1 MKVWLPSS
9 SFLESLKG
17 FEDEIQVVNSEKGI
31 PDLIED
37 VEFLVPPMFEIRSE
51 IEALIPK
58 MKSLRVIHSLSAG
71 VEDLLPH
78 VRQGVKLCNSTDAHH
93 TSTAEMAVALTLASL
108 RGISHFSREYD
119 WQLRTQQI
127 WQSLADSKVLIIG
140 YGSVGAAIERR
151 LSGFECEVVR
161 VARHA
166 REGVYGVAELD
177 QLLPLC
183 DVVILCTPFT
193 VETENL
199 ANKNFFAHMKQ
210 GALFVNVSRGP
221 IANTNDLV
229 DAIQTGH
236 IRAAL
241 DVTEPEPLPS
251 EHPLL
256 NLPNVL
262 LTPHVAGRSTA
273 LQSRLNDL
281 ICAQVKRYLTGEPLK
296 NVISGLY

>member
-31 PDLIED
+31 PDFIED

-93 TSTAEMAVALTLASL
+93 TSTAEMAVSLTLASL

-183 DVVILCTPFT
+183 DVVILCTPLT

-229 DAIQTGH
+229 DAIRTRH

-251 EHPLL
+251 GHPLL

>member
-183 DVVILCTPFT
+183 DVVILCTPLT

-229 DAIQTGH
+229 DAIRTGH